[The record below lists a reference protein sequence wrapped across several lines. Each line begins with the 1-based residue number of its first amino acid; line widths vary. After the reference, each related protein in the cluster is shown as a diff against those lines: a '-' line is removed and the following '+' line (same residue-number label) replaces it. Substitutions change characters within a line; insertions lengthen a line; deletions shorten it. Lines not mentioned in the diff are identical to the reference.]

1 MKENVGLDVENQS
14 TIPITVLWQQFSSQ
28 PGGHRHFGSIHQT
41 ATSHSGNRFSKVN
54 LAEMGQSIVSSSKK
68 TLNMFMT
75 IKCISCIFV
84 LYLKILLH
92 FIYLLCVFA
101 YPCIHAVIN
110 MYQSYGSQGSMCPK
124 QQVPLSTELHHWSA
138 TFTFNSYY
146 IISISLYLRNSSCI
160 FCKTCLIHHFVA

>member
-1 MKENVGLDVENQS
+1 MLRINQPYPS
-14 TIPITVLWQQFSSQ
+14 QFCDNNSPLNQEATDTLAPSSKLQ
-28 PGGHRHFGSIHQT
+28 LVR
-41 ATSHSGNRFSKVN
+41 ATSHSGNSFPKVN

-75 IKCISCIFV
+75 IKCIPCIFV

-101 YPCIHAVIN
+101 YPCTHAVIN

-124 QQVPLSTELHHWSA
+124 QQVPLSTELHH
-138 TFTFNSYY
+138 
-146 IISISLYLRNSSCI
+146 
-160 FCKTCLIHHFVA
+160 